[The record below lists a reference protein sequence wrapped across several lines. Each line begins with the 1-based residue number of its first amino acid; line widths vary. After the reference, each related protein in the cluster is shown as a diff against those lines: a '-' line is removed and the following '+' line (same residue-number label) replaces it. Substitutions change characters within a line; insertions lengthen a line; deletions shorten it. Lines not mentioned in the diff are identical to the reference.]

1 MRMLIGGK
9 LLRTTAILA
18 ISLVLL
24 FLALLFLVWASG
36 HADWAMEAMSPSDR
50 RSFGANA
57 LRRACAPDGAER
69 IENDWAEQY
78 LKRVRKEAQPG
89 ALSSYIQPDL
99 PALCNEHGSEPLPG
113 LMRGVIFEKGT
124 PEEIRQWMEMSDVS
138 HLSCDNAV
146 HVYSKAIVA
155 RIAPVCRAMGFT
167 VPDYGRSCVGRTG
180 REIDLRGPRGV
191 QLFVTLWPP
200 HGRRDELAEDDSDA
214 RIDRDQDAENETVP
228 IEGRV
233 DGLNRPERHM
243 ILVYALRQS
252 RWRLQ
257 SSLNWPRANA
267 PSESGN
273 WQERTLPGDR
283 YAVYLT
289 GRGFKTGEVESEP
302 RSLPQVDGVR
312 MLARLELEGW
322 GCAAEEPS

>member
-1 MRMLIGGK
+1 
-9 LLRTTAILA
+9 LA
-18 ISLVLL
+18 ISFVLL
-24 FLALLFLVWASG
+24 FLALFFLAWTLVRT
-36 HADWAMEAMSPSDR
+36 DWAMGAMSPSDR
-50 RSFGANA
+50 RTFGENA

-99 PALCNEHGSEPLPG
+99 PLLCHEHGSEPLPG
-113 LMRGVIFEKGT
+113 LMRSVIFEKGT

-167 VPDYGRSCVGRTG
+167 VPDYGRPCAGRTG
-180 REIDLRGPRGV
+180 REIELRAPRGV

-200 HGRRDELAEDDSDA
+200 HGRRDGPAEDGSDA
-214 RIDRDQDAENETVP
+214 RIHQDQNAEDGTVP

-257 SSLNWPRANA
+257 SRLNWPRANA

-273 WQERTLPGDR
+273 WEERTRPGDR
-283 YAVYLT
+283 YAIYLT
-289 GRGFKTGEVESEP
+289 ERGYKTGAIESEP
-302 RSLPQVDGVR
+302 RSLPEVDGVR

-322 GCAAEEPS
+322 GCAAEQPS